1 MEQFSDGESLG
12 VQDRPTP
19 SEHLQSLLGDFL
31 CEREYSATEEER
43 QLIAWLERAADLPG
57 KTPVRL
63 AILIQKMA
71 AKYGRKI
78 RLTLTKRQ
86 I

>member
-1 MEQFSDGESLG
+1 MHRFSDGESLQM
-12 VQDRPTP
+12 QDHQTL
-19 SEHLQSLLGDFL
+19 SDNLHSLLGGL
-31 CEREYSATEEER
+31 ILERDSSVTEDER
-43 QLIAWLERAADLPG
+43 KLIAWLERAADLPG